1 MTLNLKK
8 INPIDVKFCGLTSV
22 KDINLAASMGAR
34 YAGFVFFEKSP
45 RSLTFEM
52 GRKLALEAP
61 IGLAKVALVV
71 NPKFSYLDELI
82 SQVPIDM
89 IQLHGSES
97 PKIVHDVRK
106 RYGLPV
112 MKAIGI
118 SSESDLKKVKSYC
131 EVCDQIL
138 FDAKPSS
145 KDALPGGN
153 GLQFDWSVLANKK
166 WSKPWMLAGGLNAAN
181 VEKAV
186 KVTNARQLDLSSS
199 IELSPGIKDPE
210 KIQDFMQA
218 LEQCNFEKNLD
229 KIS

>member
-1 MTLNLKK
+1 MFKGEPL
-8 INPIDVKFCGLTSV
+8 IDQVRYGIMRQANSSLPEACVLPLSWSKNTPGERCIWETITRSVPLTTNV
-22 KDINLAASMGAR
+22 PFGVIKGI
-34 YAGFVFFEKSP
+34 SP
-45 RSLTFEM
+45 MNTSCSLMSLTE
-52 GRKLALEAP
+52 R
-61 IGLAKVALVV
+61 
-71 NPKFSYLDELI
+71 
-82 SQVPIDM
+82 
-89 IQLHGSES
+89 
-97 PKIVHDVRK
+97 
-106 RYGLPV
+106 PV

-186 KVTNARQLDLSSS
+186 KVTNARQFDSSSS
-199 IELSPGIKDPE
+199 IELIVAFIPE
-210 KIQDFMQA
+210 PHILFNVVA
-218 LEQCNFEKNLD
+218 GTCAPRPA
-229 KIS
+229 